1 MLARHP
7 FSKSEIQVMVVIHA
21 ALMAGVAAFGG
32 VALTFAFMNR
42 GIGPGV
48 IPDFVTLVAYAN
60 VVLPLLALAA
70 SRAYLK
76 AKVNRACERLRDRSI
91 HIEGFKRKLR
101 SAYLFR
107 AAIMEFPALLGLT
120 AVLIVALGPG
130 DIFAAPSVH
139 LANFLGAVV
148 FLIETARVTPTESRL
163 DELLRVHDTD

>member
-7 FSKSEIQVMVVIHA
+7 FSKSEIQGMVMVHA

-32 VALTFAFMNR
+32 VALIFAFMNR
-42 GIGPGV
+42 GLGPGV

-60 VVLPLLALAA
+60 VVLPLLALVA

-76 AKVNRACERLRDRSI
+76 AKINRACRRLRDRSI

-101 SAYLFR
+101 TAYLLR

-130 DIFAAPSVH
+130 DIFAAPTVH
-139 LANFLGAVV
+139 LAHFLGALF

-163 DELLRVHDTD
+163 DHLLREQVSD